1 MSYDIARAAA
11 QARNCDFHA
20 VAGSE
25 HGFDIR
31 DREDEAIAV
40 MVVWTWLAVMLAR
53 RSMRWEPR
61 T

>member
-1 MSYDIARAAA
+1 VSYDIARAAA

-31 DREDEAIAV
+31 EREDEAIAV
-40 MVVWTWLAVMLAR
+40 MVVWITGSYRTDRVR
-53 RSMRWEPR
+53 RGSR
-61 T
+61 